1 MKNAILKTALASSL
15 AVLAFAFA
23 LQAGQ
28 APQQSAPQQ
37 SQQQPAQPPAKPTLG
52 QPQTPATGATP
63 GQAPAAA
70 PKVDPAEESAYKQFA
85 DLKPND
91 YDGQIKAGEAFVK
104 QYPQSRYNVVVY
116 SRLTTAYYDKQQLDK
131 MYDAAEKALALNPND
146 LQVLVLAGWVIP
158 HNIDPNDPT
167 ADSRLQKSEIYERR
181 ALQILPMLTKP
192 ANLTDAQFAAAKAQD
207 ESMAHSGLGLT
218 YFREQRAADSL
229 KELQQATTG
238 DKPDPVDLFI
248 MGIDQESLKQYTD
261 AAQSFDKCAQI
272 PGVMQDRCKQQEAK
286 AKAQGAQP
294 PKQ

>member
-15 AVLAFAFA
+15 AALAFAFA

-28 APQQSAPQQ
+28 AQQQSAPQQ

-52 QPQTPATGATP
+52 QPQTPATG
-63 GQAPAAA
+63 QAPAAA

-85 DLKPND
+85 DLKPDD

-131 MYDAAEKALALNPND
+131 MYDAAEKALALNPNN
-146 LQVLVLAGWVIP
+146 LQVLVLTGWVIP

-167 ADSRLQKSEIYERR
+167 ADSRLQKSEIYEKR
-181 ALQILPMLTKP
+181 ALQLIPMLTKP
-192 ANLTDAQFAAAKAQD
+192 ANLTDAQFTAAKAQD
-207 ESMAHSGLGLT
+207 EAMAHSGLGLT

-229 KELQQATTG
+229 KELQQSTIG
-238 DKPDPVDLFI
+238 EKPDPVDLFI
-248 MGIDQESLKQYTD
+248 MGIDQESLKQYND

-272 PGVMQDRCKQQEAK
+272 PGVMQDRCKQQGEK
-286 AKAQGAQP
+286 VKAQATQP
-294 PKQ
+294 PK